1 MPKRMPKT
9 SPLRY
14 DQVAQFQTHINGVYV
29 AEDRSALEGAVN
41 NLLRTIQQSHI

>member
-14 DQVAQFQTHINGVYV
+14 DQVAQFQTHINGVFV

-41 NLLRTIQQSHI
+41 NLLRTMQQSHI

>member
-14 DQVAQFQTHINGVYV
+14 DQVAQFQTHINDVYV

>member
-1 MPKRMPKT
+1 MPKT

-41 NLLRTIQQSHI
+41 NLLRTMQQSHI